1 MTTARAAW
9 TLLGAVALGLTLTA
23 ARTTP
28 LRAAM
33 PPHAGQDVREVRHLV
48 TFRFLPGQT
57 DTVLSLYG
65 QQLLPIYREVD
76 AMRRVR
82 LLREAESPEPLDLM
96 VVTHYES
103 LAAMD
108 RANQALSRP
117 VPDRASV
124 GQLYRQIADAS
135 LGHTDQIVELITAPA
150 PATLEPQ
157 IEILEFLRL
166 APGMGPVFE
175 RTVASLQAWEQEQ
188 AIRDLLLRSD
198 TARVLVGD
206 GWDYLRTYAVRDL
219 AAWQT
224 YSSARLKHGVP
235 VATSRLVE
243 ARKTLMLR
251 ELAGLRVR

>member
-1 MTTARAAW
+1 MTTAGTARALVA
-9 TLLGAVALGLTLTA
+9 AALGLALGA
-23 ARTTP
+23 TTPMP
-28 LRAAM
+28 LRAARQ
-33 PPHAGQDVREVRHLV
+33 PQAVQDVREVRHLV

-57 DTVLSLYG
+57 DAVLNLYG

-76 AMRRVR
+76 AMRSVR

-108 RANQALSRP
+108 RANQALARP

-135 LGHTDQIVELITAPA
+135 LGHTDQIVELITPPA
-150 PATLEPQ
+150 PATLERQ

-166 APGMGPVFE
+166 APGMAQTFE

-219 AAWQT
+219 AAWQA
-224 YSSARLKHGVP
+224 YSSARLRHGVP
-235 VATSRLVE
+235 VAASRLVE
-243 ARKTLMLR
+243 ARKTILLR
-251 ELAGLRVR
+251 ELAELRVR

>member
-1 MTTARAAW
+1 MTAAGTAW
-9 TLLGAVALGLTLTA
+9 VLGAASLGLALGATPA
-23 ARTTP
+23 TP
-28 LRAAM
+28 LRAAAQ
-33 PPHAGQDVREVRHLV
+33 PQTAQDVREVRHLV

-65 QQLLPIYREVD
+65 LQLLPLYREVD
-76 AMRRVR
+76 AMRSVR

-135 LGHTDQIVELITAPA
+135 LGHTDQIVELITTPA

-166 APGMGPVFE
+166 APGMAQVFE

-219 AAWQT
+219 AAWQA

-235 VATSRLVE
+235 AAASRLVE
-243 ARKTLMLR
+243 ARKTILLR
-251 ELAGLRVR
+251 ELTELRVR

>member
-1 MTTARAAW
+1 MTMARTAWA
-9 TLLGAVALGLTLTA
+9 LGATALGLALGATPL
-23 ARTTP
+23 P
-28 LRAAM
+28 LRATAQ
-33 PPHAGQDVREVRHLV
+33 PQAAQDVREVRHLV

-65 QQLLPIYREVD
+65 LQLLPIYREVD
-76 AMRRVR
+76 AMRSVR
-82 LLREAESPEPLDLM
+82 LLREAESPEPLDLV
-96 VVTHYES
+96 VVTHFES

-117 VPDRASV
+117 VPDRVSV

-135 LGHTDQIVELITAPA
+135 LGHTDQIVELISAPA

-166 APGMGPVFE
+166 APGMGQVFE
-175 RTVASLQAWEQEQ
+175 RTVPSLQAWEQEQ

-206 GWDYLRTYAVRDL
+206 GWDYLRTYGVRDL
-219 AAWQT
+219 AAWQA
-224 YSSARLKHGVP
+224 YSSARSRHGVP
-235 VATSRLVE
+235 VAASRLVE
-243 ARKTLMLR
+243 ARKTILLR
-251 ELAGLRVR
+251 ELTELRVR